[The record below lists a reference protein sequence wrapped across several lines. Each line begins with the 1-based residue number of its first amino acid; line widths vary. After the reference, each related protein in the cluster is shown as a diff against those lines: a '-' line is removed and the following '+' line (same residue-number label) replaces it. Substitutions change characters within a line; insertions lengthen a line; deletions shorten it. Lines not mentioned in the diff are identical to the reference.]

1 MSEEDVIE
9 RWLQRGWER
18 LRGVTG
24 RGARTDLSPLSTE
37 AYDLLRQV
45 ERGLELRAR
54 APARPRPP
62 IGTALDEVSS
72 LAPLSTGLR
81 RVRKAARPRPG
92 GGDVAAGVTADGAD
106 KGDD

>member
-1 MSEEDVIE
+1 MSEEDVID
-9 RWLQRGWER
+9 RCVQRGWER

-24 RGARTDLSPLSTE
+24 RRARTAPSPLSLE

-45 ERGLELRAR
+45 ERGLELRDK
-54 APARPRPP
+54 APRRPGPP
-62 IGTALDEVSS
+62 TGAVLDGVSS

-92 GGDVAAGVTADGAD
+92 DGGVADE
-106 KGDD
+106 GDD

>member
-1 MSEEDVIE
+1 MGEEDVIE

-24 RGARTDLSPLSTE
+24 RGARTDLGPLSAE

-54 APARPRPP
+54 APERPRPP
-62 IGTALDEVSS
+62 NGTALDEVSS

-92 GGDVAAGVTADGAD
+92 DGEVEDGAVADGAD
-106 KGDD
+106 RGEE

>member
-45 ERGLELRAR
+45 CLLYTSDAADDQGL
-54 APARPRPP
+54 
-62 IGTALDEVSS
+62 V
-72 LAPLSTGLR
+72 
-81 RVRKAARPRPG
+81 
-92 GGDVAAGVTADGAD
+92 
-106 KGDD
+106 

>member
-1 MSEEDVIE
+1 MSAEDMID
-9 RWLQRGWER
+9 RWVQRGWER

-24 RGARTDLSPLSTE
+24 RAARTDLSPLSAE

-45 ERGLELRAR
+45 ERGLELRGKASG
-54 APARPRPP
+54 RPRPP
-62 IGTALDEVSS
+62 TGTALDEVSS

-92 GGDVAAGVTADGAD
+92 DGARADGAD
-106 KGDD
+106 EGDE

>member
-1 MSEEDVIE
+1 MSDEDLIDRCV
-9 RWLQRGWER
+9 QRGWER

-24 RGARTDLSPLSTE
+24 RRARTDVSPLSLE

-45 ERGLELRAR
+45 ERGLELRDK
-54 APARPRPP
+54 APRRSRPP
-62 IGTALDEVSS
+62 TGAALDGVSS

-92 GGDVAAGVTADGAD
+92 DGARADGAD
-106 KGDD
+106 EGDD

>member
-1 MSEEDVIE
+1 MSEEDVID
-9 RWLQRGWER
+9 RWVQRGWER

-24 RGARTDLSPLSTE
+24 RGTPRELSPLSAE

-45 ERGLELRAR
+45 ERGLELRR
-54 APARPRPP
+54 SVRARPQA
-62 IGTALDEVSS
+62 GTALDEVSS

-92 GGDVAAGVTADGAD
+92 DGVLADGGGTDGAD
-106 KGDD
+106 PEDD